1 MGWATIVAR
10 ARGDGWKWFGIGVT
24 LLTAGYF
31 LLPSTEVQDIYY
43 QLPGMLAVAAIV
55 VGIRL
60 HRPPDVRPWVA
71 LAVGLAMSTTGDW
84 TFVLLDRMGIEPF
97 PSVADVFYLGG
108 MILVVG
114 AIVWLAKGRFPSG
127 DRASLLDALIVAV
140 GAGMLSWVFF
150 MAPIVAD
157 ETASVPA
164 IAVALAYPLLDILM
178 LGVLVRLLLQPG
190 AQPMSLR
197 LIIVAIILFLAAD
210 FPYAVLALLDTYG
223 TGNLVDA
230 GWLLG
235 AAAWGAAALHPSMTR
250 IAEPVIDRSGAGVFS
265 LWRLALLAGAS
276 LMGPAVLVVQWW
288 QGGRIDVPV
297 VATGCV
303 TLFLLVIMRLDG
315 VVGALRTTISERAV
329 LEKELEH
336 RALHD
341 PLTGLANRVLFHDR
355 LTHALARRQGSV
367 AVMFLD
373 LDDFKTVNDAY
384 GHAAGDKVL
393 RTVADA
399 LRGATR
405 GEDTVA
411 RLGGDEFAVLLADSP
426 DRYEASL
433 VAGRLL
439 AAVQIPVHLA
449 GAQHTVGVSIGI
461 SMGSGGEAS
470 AESLMRDADIAMYVA
485 KGQGK
490 GTFTVFEPSEHHAVV
505 RGLELRSDL
514 DAAIKRQQF
523 ELHYQPILSL
533 ETGEIAGAEALV
545 RWRHPTLG
553 LLPPAEFISL
563 AEATGAIGPLGE
575 WILEEALRA
584 VSSWTSQPAV
594 PGTAPRYVS
603 VNLSA
608 VQLSDPSFSAALTR
622 ILRASGVSAQQLVLE
637 VTESAKLEQ
646 DVAAGSLRRIRNLG
660 VRLAIDDFGTGYA
673 ALGQLARMPFDLVK
687 IERSFVTT
695 VGSDPRA
702 ESLIAGIVDLARR
715 LGVEVVAEGIED
727 GVQLARLRE
736 AGCAYGQG
744 FHFAPPL
751 VPADLATFLAEHS
764 TAPAPSRSRS
774 TQRRPTPAT

>member
-1 MGWATIVAR
+1 
-10 ARGDGWKWFGIGVT
+10 
-24 LLTAGYF
+24 
-31 LLPSTEVQDIYY
+31 
-43 QLPGMLAVAAIV
+43 VAA
-55 VGIRL
+55 
-60 HRPPDVRPWVA
+60 
-71 LAVGLAMSTTGDW
+71 
-84 TFVLLDRMGIEPF
+84 
-97 PSVADVFYLGG
+97 
-108 MILVVG
+108 
-114 AIVWLAKGRFPSG
+114 
-127 DRASLLDALIVAV
+127 
-140 GAGMLSWVFF
+140 
-150 MAPIVAD
+150 
-157 ETASVPA
+157 
-164 IAVALAYPLLDILM
+164 
-178 LGVLVRLLLQPG
+178 
-190 AQPMSLR
+190 
-197 LIIVAIILFLAAD
+197 
-210 FPYAVLALLDTYG
+210 
-223 TGNLVDA
+223 
-230 GWLLG
+230 
-235 AAAWGAAALHPSMTR
+235 
-250 IAEPVIDRSGAGVFS
+250 
-265 LWRLALLAGAS
+265 
-276 LMGPAVLVVQWW
+276 
-288 QGGRIDVPV
+288 
-297 VATGCV
+297 GCV
-303 TLFLLVIMRLDG
+303 TLFLLVILRLDG
-315 VVGALRTTISERAV
+315 VVGALRSTISERAV

-355 LTHALARRQGSV
+355 LSHALSRRKGSV

-373 LDDFKTVNDAY
+373 LDDFKTVNDADR
-384 GHAAGDKVL
+384 HAAGDKVL

-399 LRGATR
+399 LRAAIR

-411 RLGGDEFAVLLADSP
+411 RLGGDEFAVLLSDSP
-426 DRYEASL
+426 DRYEATL

-449 GAQHTVGVSIGI
+449 GYQHTVGVSIGI
-461 SMGSGGEAS
+461 SMGAGGEAS

-505 RGLELRSDL
+505 RGLELRTDL

-553 LLPPAEFISL
+553 LLPPAEFIPL

-584 VSSWTSQPAV
+584 VAGWSSTSAAAGAA
-594 PGTAPRYVS
+594 PGYVS

-608 VQLSDPSFSAALTR
+608 VQLSDPAFATALAR
-622 ILRASGVSAQQLVLE
+622 ILRASGISPQQLVLE
-637 VTESAKLEQ
+637 VTESAKLAQ
-646 DVAAGSLRRIRNLG
+646 DVAAGTLRRIRNMG

-727 GVQLARLRE
+727 GVQLARLR
-736 AGCAYGQG
+736 AVGCAFGQG

-751 VPADLATFLAEHS
+751 TPTDLARFLAEHAGPA
-764 TAPAPSRSRS
+764 TVAPARRA
-774 TQRRPTPAT
+774 TRARQRPTTAS